1 MNQQLSLIILL
12 LVVVFSLFV
21 FSRIKRKKNQTICQA
36 LKSTLKEAN
45 NEEKKESF
53 AFVRSAII
61 NIMAGVF
68 SAILFLNINITFYNY
83 DLESYQNITSQKD
96 IINKYSMNENTM
108 NELETIIN
116 SDQCF
121 YKIKQ
126 YLSDGKKLSI
136 TEKRIFSEKCSYE
149 KDLQEI
155 ISHPSIY
162 LIGMIFFII
171 FVFNIID
178 DNTTKLSII
187 AKDSIIELSIC
198 FLAYAFI
205 LAVLFS
211 SVNSYI
217 SATLIVILSILVTT
231 VVKIIK

>member
-121 YKIKQ
+121 YKTKQ
-126 YLSDGKKLSI
+126 YLSDGKKL
-136 TEKRIFSEKCSYE
+136 
-149 KDLQEI
+149 
-155 ISHPSIY
+155 
-162 LIGMIFFII
+162 
-171 FVFNIID
+171 
-178 DNTTKLSII
+178 
-187 AKDSIIELSIC
+187 
-198 FLAYAFI
+198 
-205 LAVLFS
+205 
-211 SVNSYI
+211 
-217 SATLIVILSILVTT
+217 
-231 VVKIIK
+231 